1 MHTITFYR
9 NGVFTVNGGPP
20 RGITDPANLEF
31 MEAISRGE
39 CPLELDPPNRSIP
52 VEVNLVRNEDDY
64 KEPEVPNFTSFQ
76 GTGRKMTANEGGG
89 GSSAAAA
96 PQPEAP
102 LGEWQGID
110 ENQPATSIQIRLA
123 DGSRM
128 VAKFNLTHTVGDIRR
143 FIRIS
148 RPDMATAYQ
157 LMTAFPSAAL
167 SDNEQTIQ
175 AAGLQNAVIIQ
186 K

>member
-1 MHTITFYR
+1 MCA
-9 NGVFTVNGGPP
+9 P
-20 RGITDPANLEF
+20 RRA
-31 MEAISRGE
+31 RQ
-39 CPLELDPPNRSIP
+39 

-128 VAKFNLTHTVGDIRR
+128 VKARLVWDR
-143 FIRIS
+143 
-148 RPDMATAYQ
+148 
-157 LMTAFPSAAL
+157 
-167 SDNEQTIQ
+167 
-175 AAGLQNAVIIQ
+175 
-186 K
+186 